1 MPLIRDAKAVTFVV
15 FDMDDVLYDF
25 DHELRIAALERL
37 TGRGRETFEH
47 AIWHSGWE
55 TAAEAGDPATPEAYL
70 AGFAER
76 LGYPIDAPT
85 WMSIR
90 TAMMRPRPAALVLA
104 NAAAE
109 QADAALLTNNG
120 MMLKQALPVCA
131 PEMLDIFGEKA
142 HVSAE
147 FGARKPDPA
156 VFLRLCERYGHD
168 PRQTFFVDDRPEN
181 IEGAEAAGLFAHL
194 YETPDGLRK
203 AMRALDFEV

>member
-1 MPLIRDAKAVTFVV
+1 MPLIRDARAVSFVL

-25 DHELRIAALERL
+25 DHEVRIAALERL

-76 LGYPIDAPT
+76 LGHPIDAGT
-85 WMSIR
+85 WTAIR
-90 TAMMRPRPAALVLA
+90 AAMMRPRPAALALA
-104 NAAAE
+104 SAAAE

-120 MMLKQALPVCA
+120 MLLKAALPVCA
-131 PEMLDIFGEKA
+131 PEAVEIFGEKS

-147 FGARKPDPA
+147 FGARKPDPD
-156 VFLRLCERYGHD
+156 VFLRICARYGHD
-168 PRQTFFVDDRPEN
+168 PRRTFFIDDRPEN
-181 IEGAEAAGLFAHL
+181 IEGAEAAGLIAHL
-194 YETPDGLRK
+194 YETPDGLRR
-203 AMRALDFEV
+203 ALRALDFEV

>member
-1 MPLIRDAKAVTFVV
+1 MPQIRDAKAVTFVV
-15 FDMDDVLYDF
+15 FDMDDVLYDY
-25 DHELRIAALERL
+25 DHEIRIAALERL

-47 AIWHSGWE
+47 AIWYSGWE
-55 TAAEAGDPATPEAYL
+55 ASAQTGELATPEAYL
-70 AGFAER
+70 AGFAEQ
-76 LGYPIDAPT
+76 LGYPIDAET
-85 WMSIR
+85 WIAIR
-90 TAMMRPRPAALVLA
+90 AAMMRPRPAVLA
-104 NAAAE
+104 LANVAAE
-109 QADAALLTNNG
+109 QADAALLSNNG

-168 PRQTFFVDDRPEN
+168 PRQTFFVDDMPEN
-181 IEGAEAAGLFAHL
+181 IEGAEAAGLIAHL